1 MAVPNSN
8 FFFQLRLDLEED
20 FRFGMCREVWCLIR
34 RDLHGGAVFDE
45 PVLFTAQDLFWY
57 RRFFDE
63 SVDAWRFENR
73 GSTPRH
79 KFENVTIAPSSGCDI
94 AQ

>member
-1 MAVPNSN
+1 MAVLNSN

-63 SVDAWRFENR
+63 SVDAWRFKNR

-79 KFENVTIAPSSGCDI
+79 KLEYFTIAFSICRDV
-94 AQ
+94 A